1 MKLRYQEQMSH
12 KMSSGKS
19 VTQMPKRIFLVDNND
34 NIDTP
39 HVSNTAKGIVYL
51 DDNVLPHYK
60 YFDEENNNEATAEGR
75 YPDSDDPYTSDND
88 GHQECGKGNYS
99 H

>member
-1 MKLRYQEQMSH
+1 MKLCYQEQMSH
-12 KMSSGKS
+12 KMWPGKS
-19 VTQMPKRIFLVDNND
+19 VTQMPKRIFMVDNND

-39 HVSNTAKGIVYL
+39 HINKTAKGIVYL
-51 DDNVLPHYK
+51 DDDVFLHYE
-60 YFDEENNNEATAEGR
+60 YFDEENNNEARAEGQ
-75 YPDSDDPYTSDND
+75 YLDSDDPYTSDND

>member
-1 MKLRYQEQMSH
+1 MSH
-12 KMSSGKS
+12 KMSPGKS
-19 VTQMPKRIFLVDNND
+19 VTQMPKCIFLVDNND

-75 YPDSDDPYTSDND
+75 YLDSNDPYTSDD
-88 GHQECGKGNYS
+88 DSPQECGKGNYS
-99 H
+99 R